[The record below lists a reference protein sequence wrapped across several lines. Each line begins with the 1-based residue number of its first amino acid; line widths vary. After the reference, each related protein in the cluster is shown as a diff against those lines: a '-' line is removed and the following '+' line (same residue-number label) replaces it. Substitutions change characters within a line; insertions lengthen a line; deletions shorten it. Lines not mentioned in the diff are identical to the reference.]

1 MSAQRRFAVGTTP
14 IVIANPNPNRQSIK
28 ITFTPSSIETGN
40 TGRVH
45 IGKGF
50 PPSTTL
56 GDGNQGDPINAGS
69 EISDTAAY
77 KDDPTVFKGAWWA
90 LATAANQIIIVDEI

>member
-1 MSAQRRFAVGTTP
+1 MSAQRRFVIGTTP
-14 IVIANPNPNRQSIK
+14 IVITNPNEKRASFK
-28 ITFTPSSIETGN
+28 VTFLPSSIESGN

-56 GDGNQGDPINAGS
+56 GDANQGDPLNAGS
-69 EISDTAAY
+69 ELADTAAY

-90 LATAANQIIIVDEI
+90 TASASNQIIIVDEI

>member
-1 MSAQRRFAVGTTP
+1 MSAQRRFAIGTAP
-14 IVIANPNPNRQSIK
+14 VVIANPNEKRASFK
-28 ITFTPSSIETGN
+28 VTFLPTAIESGN

-45 IGKGF
+45 IGKGY

-56 GDGNQGDPINAGS
+56 GDANQGDPLNAGS
-69 EISDTAAY
+69 ELADTAAY

-90 LATAANQIIIVDEI
+90 TGTASNQIIIVDEI

>member
-14 IVIANPNPNRQSIK
+14 IVIANPNPN
-28 ITFTPSSIETGN
+28 
-40 TGRVH
+40 